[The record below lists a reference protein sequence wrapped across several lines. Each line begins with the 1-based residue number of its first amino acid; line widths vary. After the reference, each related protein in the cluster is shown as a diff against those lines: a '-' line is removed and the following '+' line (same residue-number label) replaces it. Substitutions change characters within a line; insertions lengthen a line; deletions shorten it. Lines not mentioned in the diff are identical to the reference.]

1 MTNNQT
7 ESTPLHSSMI
17 SEKKSKTF
25 SQEKIEF
32 STNSTIDKTPLNNI
46 DVAGRHFIVDFYGA
60 SHLTDLA
67 LIEKALIDASHIAG
81 ATLLHIHLHKFTD
94 GGGITGVALLAESH
108 ISVHTWPERDYA
120 AFDVFMC
127 GEALPEKAV
136 SLLEQV
142 FQPSRT
148 ETQEIFRGKP

>member
-1 MTNNQT
+1 MTNNLI
-7 ESTPLHSSMI
+7 ESIPLHSSMI
-17 SEKKSKTF
+17 SSKSSKTF
-25 SQEKIEF
+25 AQEKIELKAKNG
-32 STNSTIDKTPLNNI
+32 TDKASLSNRNI
-46 DVAGRHFIVDFYGA
+46 AGRHFIVDFYGA
-60 SHLTDLA
+60 SHLTDLT
-67 LIEKALIDASHIAG
+67 LIEKVLIDASHIAG
-81 ATLLHIHLHKFTD
+81 ATLLHIHLHKFT